1 MNKRM
6 RELLTQIEQK
16 AEQAK
21 SFKDSGDFTKAKEM
35 LDEADRL
42 KEEYGVEKRLFEMD
56 QDKVPNEPG
65 PESQKSK
72 ADGFKVIAKMLKKQS
87 LTDTEK
93 ALITGDSAANG
104 ENNLVP
110 SDVRYEIRELRKQ
123 YKSAKNLVTVIPTET
138 LSGGFNFESGAPAGL
153 TEFDDGN
160 EIDSAGDPVFV
171 RKNFTIKNFGKLIPV
186 SNILKGAEKAGLM
199 AYLNRWFV
207 KNAVISENRKI
218 FAVLKT
224 LTEGKSAKSLKGLA
238 ALKTSLNKDLDPDAL
253 IGAVIITNQT
263 GFDIMDS
270 ETDATGRPLLKE
282 SYADP
287 TVKVFKGIPIE
298 VFSDGQLENVGSKAP
313 VFYGS
318 IDSACYFIEKDSLEF
333 ATSEHFFFG
342 KNQTALR
349 VIEGFDV
356 IKADESAYMYGLLEV
371 APEKTITTKTAAS

>member
-21 SFKDSGDFTKAKEM
+21 SFKDSGDFAKAKEM
-35 LDEADRL
+35 LDEADKL
-42 KEEYGVEKRLFEMD
+42 KDEYGVEKRLFEME
-56 QDKVPNEPG
+56 QDKIPDKPQS
-65 PESQKSK
+65 ESKNVK
-72 ADGFKVIAKMLKKQS
+72 VDGFKVIAKMLKKQR
-87 LTDTEK
+87 LDDTEK
-93 ALITGDSAANG
+93 ALITGESAANG

-110 SDVRYEIRELRKQ
+110 SDVRYEIRELRKR
-123 YKSAKNLVTVIPTET
+123 YKSAKNLVTVIPTDT

-153 TEFDDGN
+153 TEFDDGA
-160 EIDSAGDPVFV
+160 EIDSTGDPTFV
-171 RKNFTIKNFGKLIPV
+171 RKNFTIRNFGKLIPV

-207 KNAVISENRKI
+207 RNAIISENKKI
-218 FAVLKT
+218 FTVLKT
-224 LTEGKSAKSLKGLA
+224 LAEGKSVKSLKGLA

-263 GFDIMDS
+263 GFEIMDN
-270 ETDATGRPLLKE
+270 ETDAVGRPLLKE

-298 VFSDGQLENVGSKAP
+298 VFSDGQLENVGGKAP

-356 IKADESAYMYGLLEV
+356 IQADDSAYMYGLLEA
-371 APEKTITTKTAAS
+371 APKKTVTTETAAS

>member
-56 QDKVPNEPG
+56 KDRVPDEPK

-72 ADGFKVIAKMLKKQS
+72 VDGFKVIAKMLKKQS

-93 ALITGDSAANG
+93 ALITGDNATNG

-153 TEFDDGN
+153 TEFDDGA

-224 LTEGKSAKSLKGLA
+224 LAESKSAKSLKGLA

-270 ETDATGRPLLKE
+270 ETDAAGNPLLKE

-298 VFSDGQLENVGSKAP
+298 VFSDGQLENVGGKAP

-318 IDSACYFIEKDSLEF
+318 VDSACYFIEKDSLEF

>member
-6 RELLTQIEQK
+6 RELLAQIEQK
-16 AEQAK
+16 AEDAK

-42 KEEYGVEKRLFEMD
+42 KEEYGVEKRLFEME
-56 QDKVPNEPG
+56 QDNVPDKPQSENK
-65 PESQKSK
+65 KSK
-72 ADGFKVIAKMLKKQS
+72 ADGFKVIAKMLKKQN
-87 LTDTEK
+87 LTDVEK
-93 ALITGDSAANG
+93 ALISGENAANG

-110 SDVRYEIRELRKQ
+110 SDVSYEIRELRKQ

-138 LSGGFNFESGAPAGL
+138 LSGGFNFESGVPSGL
-153 TEFDDGN
+153 TEFDDGD
-160 EIDSAGDPVFV
+160 EINNAGDPTFI
-171 RKNFTIKNFGKLIPV
+171 RKSFTIRNFGKLIPI

-199 AYLNRWFV
+199 SYLNRWFV
-207 KNAVISENRKI
+207 KNAVISENKEI
-218 FAVLKT
+218 FNILKT
-224 LTEGKSAKSLKGLA
+224 LGEGESAKSLKGLA

-263 GFDIMDS
+263 GFDLMDS
-270 ETDATGRPLLKE
+270 ETDAVGRPLLKE

-287 TVKVFKGIPIE
+287 SVKMFKGIPIE
-298 VFSDGQLENVGSKAP
+298 VFSDGQLENVGGKAP

-318 IDSACYFIEKDSLEF
+318 IDSACYFVEKNSLEF
-333 ATSEHFFFG
+333 ATSEHVYFG

-356 IKADESAYMYGLLEV
+356 IQADKGAYCYGLYE
-371 APEKTITTKTAAS
+371 AASAKTVSTKTVS